1 MAIPTNGL
9 DFYLPF
15 DADMDEK
22 IHSLTGTL
30 SSSSAA
36 TYFMLSSDT
45 AGKFLRCI
53 KTQGSSSYY
62 LKYPG
67 SESLMQYGT
76 GDFSASFWLRSPN
89 WSDFTQVVF
98 EKKYNDSYDGFVV
111 YSDGSEPVLDMRLRA
126 NTSSTS
132 MDHFTETYCNSSV
145 FLNWCFVR
153 VGTVG
158 YWYCNGV
165 LDSTTEGAAVGSA
178 SSDELFKIGYSS
190 SWPSKQA
197 VFDLKALRIYN
208 RALTDSEIQELSKEF
223 ADEGTSG
230 GTGVVINGLFLS
242 TSKPTANQKGL
253 LVNNKFFIPFAE
265 SSGSG
270 GTSAE
275 YYKCASVDTSAK
287 TWSGYKAV
295 FDSTAGTWSFESD
308 VTEGLAYTSVTPI
321 VGSIYSADALARIQ
335 SLYQGE
341 PSGLIFRAP
350 LASDLVD
357 IVGGVQGESWG
368 TAPVYGQIDGKDCVT
383 TNATGIR
390 FDFDGMFEYIWSPR
404 TIMLWFRRTGGS
416 GWQNI
421 YCPPDNLNIRC
432 ANMNVNY
439 GYYGN
444 EVSVGISNNVWYH
457 HAFSVSENN
466 IKWYINGEL
475 KTNNTTWTPS
485 ALLTHFRLATASG
498 SASDGTSDPWYGQIA
513 DVRIYNR
520 VLDSAEIQQI
530 YEA

>member
-126 NTSSTS
+126 NTSSTN

-178 SSDELFKIGYSS
+178 SSDELFKIGYSA

-270 GTSAE
+270 
-275 YYKCASVDTSAK
+275 DTSA
-287 TWSGYKAV
+287 
-295 FDSTAGTWSFESD
+295 FESD
-308 VTEGLAYTSVTPI
+308 AMAIIGTPTGGGGESGDEIITLVSESGSQGQSKVAINATNSVIVTNGSASQTYTEFPAEFTLSAGTTTIQGTVTALDCTTSTLT
-321 VGSIYSADALARIQ
+321 SIDISLCPTLTSLDCKGNAL
-335 SLYQGE
+335 
-341 PSGLIFRAP
+341 
-350 LASDLVD
+350 SDLD
-357 IVGGVQGESWG
+357 
-368 TAPVYGQIDGKDCVT
+368 
-383 TNATGIR
+383 
-390 FDFDGMFEYIWSPR
+390 
-404 TIMLWFRRTGGS
+404 
-416 GWQNI
+416 
-421 YCPPDNLNIRC
+421 
-432 ANMNVNY
+432 
-439 GYYGN
+439 
-444 EVSVGISNNVWYH
+444 ISNNANLVTL
-457 HAFSVSENN
+457 ACNN
-466 IKWYINGEL
+466 NGL
-475 KTNNTTWTPS
+475 TILNIAQNTVLKSLAAYSNKFTSDVVNNVLASLVLNAKTNGTLDINYQETSAPPTGQGLVDKQTLIDRGWTVTT
-485 ALLTHFRLATASG
+485 
-498 SASDGTSDPWYGQIA
+498 D
-513 DVRIYNR
+513 
-520 VLDSAEIQQI
+520 
-530 YEA
+530 

>member
-45 AGKFLRCI
+45 AVGKFLRCI

-76 GDFSASFWLRSPN
+76 GDFSVSFWLRSPN

-98 EKKYNDSYDGFVV
+98 EKKYNDSYDGFVC
-111 YSDGSEPVLDMRLRA
+111 YCDGAEPVFNFRLRYSGNNSLDYFTTA
-126 NTSSTS
+126 YCNTSS
-132 MDHFTETYCNSSV
+132 FTH
-145 FLNWCFVR
+145 WCFVR

-165 LDSTTEGAAVGSA
+165 LDSTTEGNATGNV
-178 SSDELFKIGYSS
+178 SSDELFKIGYSA

-208 RALTDSEIQELSKEF
+208 RALSDSEITELSQEF

-230 GTGVVINGLFLS
+230 GTGVVIDGLFLS

-265 SSGSG
+265 SSGG
-270 GTSAE
+270 
-275 YYKCASVDTSAK
+275 DTSA
-287 TWSGYKAV
+287 
-295 FDSTAGTWSFESD
+295 FESD
-308 VTEGLAYTSVTPI
+308 AMAIIGTP
-321 VGSIYSADALARIQ
+321 
-335 SLYQGE
+335 
-341 PSGLIFRAP
+341 
-350 LASDLVD
+350 
-357 IVGGVQGESWG
+357 
-368 TAPVYGQIDGKDCVT
+368 
-383 TNATGIR
+383 TG
-390 FDFDGMFEYIWSPR
+390 
-404 TIMLWFRRTGGS
+404 GGS
-416 GWQNI
+416 GGGMTSRNSLYYFPLDTDYKSYGRNSTFELSAKDDDGFVPAHFNFGAKATGNI
-421 YCPPDNLNIRC
+421 DVSTIFKSDFTIDFWSKVISASGNGI
-432 ANMNVNY
+432 VNF
-439 GYYGN
+439 YYLWMTGAEQPLLYYQFDGN
-444 EVSVGISNNVWYH
+444 TQYH
-457 HAFSVSENN
+457 A
-466 IKWYINGEL
+466 INGHSITPDDNWHHFAIVRSGTNV
-475 KTNNTTWTPS
+475 KTYMDGIEILSANVTDDLSLGGVNLDAAQYLQVDGGTINNTSDGYRSTPLTLDELHITDS
-485 ALLTHFRLATASG
+485 ALWTADFTPPTLANSLT
-498 SASDGTSDPWYGQIA
+498 
-513 DVRIYNR
+513 
-520 VLDSAEIQQI
+520 
-530 YEA
+530 